1 MLSNFC
7 MMREVFIIIKKEDN
21 QTEISKTSMKQKVA
35 LMSGFL
41 EIKRREMTFSAAAYI
56 GA

>member
-7 MMREVFIIIKKEDN
+7 MMREIFIIIKKEDN

-41 EIKRREMTFSAAAYI
+41 EIKRREMTFSAAA
-56 GA
+56 

>member
-1 MLSNFC
+1 

-41 EIKRREMTFSAAAYI
+41 EIKRRKITFSAADYI